1 MLQPLTVSDA
11 HQQATR
17 ASVREISRLMSQ
29 LLSRRMTAYIAGVD
43 DAKTVARW
51 MSGKTSRIR
60 SADVEQRL
68 RTAHEIALLLLS
80 TDSSDV
86 VRAWFISLNPQLGD
100 ITPAEAI
107 HNGDVREA
115 LAAARSFAAGG

>member
-1 MLQPLTVSDA
+1 MLQPLTVNDA
-11 HQQATR
+11 HQHATR
-17 ASVREISRLMSQ
+17 ASIQEAARLLSQ

-51 MSGKTSRIR
+51 MSGKSGRIR
-60 SADVEQRL
+60 NEDVERRL

-100 ITPAEAI
+100 ITPVEAL
-107 HNGDVREA
+107 HNDDVRDA
-115 LAAARSFAAGG
+115 LSAARSFAAGG